1 MTMHADGSECQ
12 RRFSGV
18 LLGTA
23 VGDALG
29 LPAEGLSR
37 RRIRRWWPGPWRH
50 RLLGPFGLCSDDTEH
65 TLLVAQALIRHPD
78 DPERFRR
85 CLARGLRWWLLALP
99 AGVGLATGRAI
110 LKLWAG
116 MPPARSGVWSA
127 GNGAAMRAAPIGA
140 LFHADPQRCQAYVR
154 AASRITH
161 RDPRAET
168 GARAVA
174 AVCAWCVARPGAAP
188 PEPAVLDR
196 LLRACGAD
204 PEWQA
209 LVTGLMAGL
218 AAGQTT
224 AAYAVRLGQDRG
236 VSGYVYRTVPVALFA
251 WYRHYGD
258 FAATLTAV
266 LDCGGDTDTVGAI
279 AGALAGA
286 VVGEA
291 GIPTAWLA
299 GIRDWPRSV
308 SLLRR
313 VAARLADV
321 AASGRGQPPV
331 RYCLAAVP
339 VRNLL
344 FLALVLG
351 HGLRRLL
358 PPY

>member
-1 MTMHADGSECQ
+1 MNAELPLVSTAD
-12 RRFSGV
+12 RWSGV

-37 RRIRRWWPGPWRH
+37 RRARRLLARPWRH
-50 RLLGPFGLCSDDTEH
+50 RLLGPFGLVSDDTEH

-78 DPERFRR
+78 DLERFRR
-85 CLARGLRWWLLALP
+85 RLARGLRWWLLALP
-99 AGVGLATGRAI
+99 AGVGLATGRSI
-110 LKLWAG
+110 LKLWLG
-116 MPPARSGVWSA
+116 IPPDRAGVWSA
-127 GNGAAMRAAPIGA
+127 GNGAAMRAAPMGV
-140 LFHADPQRCQAYVR
+140 LFQTDPQRRMAYVR
-154 AASRITH
+154 ASSRITH

-168 GARAVA
+168 GAQAVA
-174 AVCAWCVARPGAAP
+174 AVCAWCLHRGGAAP
-188 PEPAVLDR
+188 LSPDALAD
-196 LLRACGAD
+196 LLRTCGD
-204 PEWQA
+204 DSEWRER
-209 LVTGLMAGL
+209 VTGLCAAL
-218 AAGQTT
+218 AAGQSVAEY
-224 AAYAVRLGQDRG
+224 AAALGLERG
-236 VSGYVYRTVPVALFA
+236 VGGYVYHTVPVALFA
-251 WYRHYGD
+251 WHRHYGD

-291 GIPTAWLA
+291 GIPRPWLE
-299 GIRDWPRSV
+299 GLRDWPRSV
-308 SLLRR
+308 PLLRR
-313 VAARLADV
+313 VAERLAQV
-321 AASGRGQPPV
+321 AADGRPRPPL